1 MYVPQLDTHWDFL
14 SELNTHLRNY
24 NARQGYSRYP
34 LSKVAT
40 RDCPG
45 GQMKIR
51 QSFLQEYIQGT
62 GYGYHLTNMESA
74 FLVNS

>member
-1 MYVPQLDTHWDFL
+1 MYVPQLYTHWDFL

-45 GQMKIR
+45 GQMKM
-51 QSFLQEYIQGT
+51 L
-62 GYGYHLTNMESA
+62 
-74 FLVNS
+74 